1 MKKILFLLVLT
12 GFWACS
18 QKMEQKENHKLIDE
32 LLHQFVTA
40 VQEFNYEEMERL
52 TNDDFIIYENG
63 SVWNT
68 KEFFNALEG
77 FQDVKINY
85 NIDKLNIIVDNN
97 TAHAQFINHGTFVYP
112 DTTIHLNFIE
122 SSTFVK
128 ENGNW
133 TIKFY
138 HSTHLK

>member
-1 MKKILFLLVLT
+1 MKKFIFLLVLT
-12 GFWACS
+12 SFWACNQ
-18 QKMEQKENHKLIDE
+18 QKEQKENQKLIDE

-40 VQEFNYEEMERL
+40 VQDFNYDEMDKL
-52 TNDDFIIYENG
+52 THDDFIIYENG

-68 KEFFNALEG
+68 KEFFNALEN
-77 FQDVKINY
+77 FQDAKITY
-85 NIDKLNIIVDNN
+85 QIDKLNIIVDNN
-97 TAHAQFINHGTFVYP
+97 TAHAQFINHGTFVYS
-112 DTTIHLNFIE
+112 DTTINLNFIE

-128 ENGNW
+128 EGGNW

>member
-1 MKKILFLLVLT
+1 MKKIALLFVLA
-12 GFWACS
+12 GFWACN
-18 QKMEQKENHKLIDE
+18 QQMEQKENHKLIDE

-40 VQEFNYEEMERL
+40 VQEFNYDEMDKL
-52 TNDDFIIYENG
+52 THDDFIIYENG

-68 KEFFNALEG
+68 KEFFSALEG
-77 FQDVKINY
+77 FQEVKITY
-85 NIDKLNIIVDNN
+85 KIDKLNIIVDNN
-97 TAHAQFINHGTFVYP
+97 TAHAQFINHGTFMYP
-112 DTTIHLNFIE
+112 DTTINLNFIE

>member
-1 MKKILFLLVLT
+1 
-12 GFWACS
+12 
-18 QKMEQKENHKLIDE
+18 MEQKENHKLIDE